1 MENNF
6 KEVYDKVMDIGDVS
20 EETKEEKKPKKLT
33 DEEVKLITETLNNV
47 VEQNA
52 NLKVIADLPS
62 NNGVSEA
69 ESDLKGEDKVVTV
82 NVNPATNEKTIIGT
96 PEEDDN
102 ELASDMFED
111 IMDGEIDGASIEDID
126 FREEVVR
133 EGVKDKFNTEFKD
146 EEVIQMMNLMN
157 DYRKDKSIDVF
168 NRLPKK
174 IQNMI
179 TRHIA
184 KEGIPFNTAINIR
197 KAMARE
203 IIDDLIMDLSIDN
216 YQIEFN
222 EELDKIFGDMKEE
235 IRDMSIKN
243 TKNQIDQ
250 LIKVEPELREKDPE
264 KADRLLLIID
274 GMKNSFSYE
283 KLYTAV
289 KEKKI
294 GRIRKID
301 LEKPKKIY
309 DKFNR
314 LYETSVYNIYDMNLL
329 HGILRK
335 VLPEDISDEKIHRF
349 LISFCKYCENNNFNP
364 DVLENHSF
372 MYYTVLNIVLL
383 SLGTKSI
390 EEDEY
395 AKEITDNI
403 IKVIDLFE

>member
-20 EETKEEKKPKKLT
+20 EEVTEEKKPKKLT
-33 DEEVKLITETLNNV
+33 NEEVKLITETLNNV

-82 NVNPATNEKTIIGT
+82 NVNPVTNEKTIIGT

-111 IMDGEIDGASIEDID
+111 NIDGEIDGASIEDID

-179 TRHIA
+179 TSHIA
-184 KEGIPFNTAINIR
+184 KESIPFNTAINIR

-283 KLYTAV
+283 KLYTGV

-372 MYYTVLNIVLL
+372 MYYTVLNIVFL
-383 SLGTKSI
+383 SLGAKSI